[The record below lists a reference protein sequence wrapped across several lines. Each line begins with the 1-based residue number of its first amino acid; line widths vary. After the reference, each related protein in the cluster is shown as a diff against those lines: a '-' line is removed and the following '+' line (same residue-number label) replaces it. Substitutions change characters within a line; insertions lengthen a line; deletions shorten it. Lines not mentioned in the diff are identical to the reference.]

1 MFFSSP
7 ALVVSVEAVF
17 GTSFCLLRELTC
29 TNSTAGLGAST
40 MVTLVAVG
48 TFLIAAGPIMSV
60 LLVILLRKPH
70 LVVLCTIAAF
80 AWSLAMSLSGA
91 VYWAIPP
98 LREAYP
104 WLLFVT
110 VTMQEATRLALY
122 EVFRCIH
129 RSGDGVQAFLRPGAK
144 NETLTGISIGAGY
157 GLLSVLVNFYSAV
170 IDEFKDDTAIYT
182 DICSLNFF
190 VAASLYA
197 LAFAVLHVTVAV
209 LVWPAYTDRN
219 WAYIVAGYLLH
230 LGVAMATLMNR
241 RSGGCRWGIGLVYGL
256 VLAASSGTALLSSV
270 RHRKEVE

>member
-1 MFFSSP
+1 
-7 ALVVSVEAVF
+7 
-17 GTSFCLLRELTC
+17 
-29 TNSTAGLGAST
+29 

-48 TFLIAAGPIMSV
+48 TFLIAAGPVMSV

-70 LVVLCTIAAF
+70 LVVLTVIAAF
-80 AWSLAMSLSGA
+80 AWALAMALSGA
-91 VYWAIPP
+91 VYWMIPP

-110 VTMQEATRLALY
+110 VTMQEVTRLALY
-122 EVFRCIH
+122 ELFRYMF

-157 GLLSVLVNFYSAV
+157 GMLSVLVNFYSAV

-182 DICSLNFF
+182 DRCSLNFF

-197 LAFAVLHVTVAV
+197 LAFAVLHVAVAV

-219 WAYIVAGYLLH
+219 WAYITAGFLLH
-230 LGVAMATLMNR
+230 LGVAMATLANR
-241 RSGGCRWGIGLVYGL
+241 KNGGCQWGIGLVYGL
-256 VLAASSGTALLSSV
+256 VLSASFGTAVLSNM
-270 RHRKEVE
+270 RHTKEQE